1 MKNHLLLPVLLLMC
15 TVVHAQRLD
24 FDVFGNLTYRSQN
37 SRYEAFLKKDIFD
50 NLIFTDSKKNEI
62 SFRKKYVDLF
72 YPGLAADQEA
82 QIDFFR
88 YFINNLADQSGYV
101 ATYEVD
107 IFDRV
112 QINDNRKGNTEIS
125 NDIFGNYVYRENN
138 NSKTISRGISG
149 GLRYNAGKT
158 NATLEKNITDKW
170 RYRDSSGNDFEF
182 SDQTWERLMHFHG
195 TDEAV
200 FNYLLKAFLLF

>member
-1 MKNHLLLPVLLLMC
+1 MKNHLLLLVLLFMC
-15 TVVHAQRLD
+15 TTAYAQRLD

-88 YFINNLADQSGYV
+88 YFINNLANQSGYV

-112 QINDNRKGNTEIS
+112 QINHNRKGNTEIS

-158 NATLEKNITDKW
+158 NATLEKNISDKW
-170 RYRDSSGNDFEF
+170 RYRDSSGNDSEF
-182 SDQTWERLMHFHG
+182 SEQTWERLMHFHG

-200 FNYLLKAFLLF
+200 FIYSLNAFLLF